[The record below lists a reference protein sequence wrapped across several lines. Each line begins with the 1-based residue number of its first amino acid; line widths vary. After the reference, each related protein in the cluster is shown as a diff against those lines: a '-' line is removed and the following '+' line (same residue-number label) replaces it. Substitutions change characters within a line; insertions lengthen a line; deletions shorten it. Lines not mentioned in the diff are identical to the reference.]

1 MIPDARISDLRRNA
15 IDASIFMEIKAYRYI
30 AAVKFIEQLLDYI
43 YTKIALTHNPATL
56 ESPLDEIVYTLMKN
70 KNLELDKLVKHIEK
84 LLDIARRIFEGKI
97 SDAEA
102 KELLEFIEIVAQ
114 VAMSLELRT
123 LMTSRP

>member
-1 MIPDARISDLRRNA
+1 MIPDARISDLRRFA

-84 LLDIARRIFEGKI
+84 LLDIARRIFEGKVT
-97 SDAEA
+97 DNEA
-102 KELLEFIEIVAQ
+102 RELEEFIHVVAQ
-114 VAMSLELRT
+114 VAMSLELRA
-123 LMTSRP
+123 LLSKP

>member
-1 MIPDARISDLRRNA
+1 MIPDARISDLRRA
-15 IDASIFMEIKAYRYI
+15 AVDASIFMEIKAYRYI

-102 KELLEFIEIVAQ
+102 KELLEFIQVVAQ
-114 VAMSLELRT
+114 VAMSLELRA
-123 LMTSRP
+123 LLSKP

>member
-1 MIPDARISDLRRNA
+1 MIPDARISDLRRA
-15 IDASIFMEIKAYRYI
+15 AVDASIFMEIKAYRYI

-84 LLDIARRIFEGKI
+84 LLDIARRIFEGKVT
-97 SDAEA
+97 DNEA
-102 KELLEFIEIVAQ
+102 RELEEFIHVVAQ
-114 VAMSLELRT
+114 VAMSLELRA
-123 LMTSRP
+123 LLSKP

>member
-15 IDASIFMEIKAYRYI
+15 IDASIFIEIRAYRYI

-84 LLDIARRIFEGKI
+84 LLDIARRIFEGKVT
-97 SDAEA
+97 DNEA
-102 KELLEFIEIVAQ
+102 RELEEFIHVVAQ
-114 VAMSLELRT
+114 VAMSLELRA
-123 LMTSRP
+123 LLSKP

>member
-1 MIPDARISDLRRNA
+1 MIPDARISDLRRA
-15 IDASIFMEIKAYRYI
+15 AVDASIFMEIKAYRYI